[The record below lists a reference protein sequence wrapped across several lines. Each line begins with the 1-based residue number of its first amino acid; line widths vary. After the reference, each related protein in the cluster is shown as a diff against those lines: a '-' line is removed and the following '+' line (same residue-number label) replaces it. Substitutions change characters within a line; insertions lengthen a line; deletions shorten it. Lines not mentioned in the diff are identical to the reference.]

1 MDYEQDVEA
10 AAAHPVRRRW
20 TLREITAALSIFLV
34 GFTALALFCVAVL
47 GVNSSLAN
55 LLGGGLV
62 LIAAPWQ
69 PWLDDLGLWSN
80 GVWFSFPRL
89 WGIFLA
95 VAIYLVLLSIPNGV
109 LSFFRKKPRHARRR
123 VA

>member
-1 MDYEQDVEA
+1 MDHEQDGKA
-10 AAAHPVRRRW
+10 GAVRPARRHW
-20 TLREITAALSIFLV
+20 TLPEITAALSIFLV
-34 GFTALALFCVAVL
+34 VFTALALFCVAVL

-62 LIAAPWQ
+62 LLAAPWQ
-69 PWLDDLGLWSN
+69 PWLHDLGLWSN

-95 VAIYLVLLSIPNGV
+95 VLIYLVLLSIPNGV
-109 LSFFRKKPRHARRR
+109 LSLFRKKPRSRQR
-123 VA
+123 